1 MNTPTKYP
9 RAIVAGLVLAVVLDT
24 ITQIVWKLAVGH
36 VPAGAPL
43 RVAVGTVLSTPLF
56 YVAMLALVAQLW
68 NWLRVLAHADLSF
81 AQPITALSYVTVLAI
96 SRGFLHESLTPPR
109 LLGVALILI
118 GVYCISRTAV
128 RTSAASDAVPP
139 P

>member
-96 SRGFLHESLTPPR
+96 SGGWLHERISPTKLI
-109 LLGVALILI
+109 GVALILA
-118 GVYCISRTAV
+118 GVFFISRSPC
-128 RTSAASDAVPP
+128 RTGGRGVPSASS
-139 P
+139 